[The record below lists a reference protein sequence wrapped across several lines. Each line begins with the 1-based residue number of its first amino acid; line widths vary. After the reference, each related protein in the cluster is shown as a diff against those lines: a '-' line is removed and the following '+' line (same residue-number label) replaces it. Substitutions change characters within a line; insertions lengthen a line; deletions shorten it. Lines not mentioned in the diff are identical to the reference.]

1 MLQIHYF
8 ASVREAMGREREQ
21 IDSPPDVTSVAEL
34 IRHLRS
40 RDSAFARMFA
50 EHETLLAAVN
60 QTVAG
65 NEQVIADG
73 DEIAFFPPM
82 SGG

>member
-21 IDSPPDVTSVAEL
+21 VDLPPDVASVAEL
-34 IRHLRS
+34 IRHLRG

-60 QTVAG
+60 RAVAG
-65 NEQVIADG
+65 NEQAIADG

>member
-8 ASVREAMGREREQ
+8 AGVREAMGREREQ
-21 IDSPPDVTSVAEL
+21 IGLPPDVTSVAEL
-34 IRHLRS
+34 IPYLRS
-40 RDSAFARMFA
+40 RDSDFARMFA
-50 EHETLLAAVN
+50 EYETLLVAVN

-65 NEQVIADG
+65 NEQAIADG

>member
-21 IDSPPDVTSVAEL
+21 VDLPPDVASVAEL
-34 IRHLRS
+34 IPYLRS

-65 NEQVIADG
+65 NERAIADG